1 MAGPHDVRRDGRF
14 HQNQPGTVGVG
25 MSEEEII
32 GYVKRKLGDGITDV
46 ELTDDHLRDM
56 IIDTKR
62 WFSFRVGFKSFRQVV
77 LQRNTSVYVMD
88 PDVIDVLRM
97 YLPTT
102 HFPAVD
108 TDDFSYTYSLLF
120 GQWRSPGASPMP
132 YSDLVQRLQYLKMA
146 SNIFSADREFI
157 YHPNTRELEVMPAPS
172 ILGTM
177 LVEVWSRN
185 VDTRDLLP
193 EDLDLFLR
201 WCLAEAKETL
211 GRIRGKFSQVTTVG
225 GDRGLNAESLL
236 VAAEKEKKE
245 LQQQAITW
253 KRAVPLVSG

>member
-1 MAGPHDVRRDGRF
+1 MTDFRRDGRF
-14 HQNQPGTVGVG
+14 KENKPGTTGVG
-25 MSEEEII
+25 MTEDEII
-32 GYVKRKLGDGITDV
+32 GYVRRKLGDGITDV
-46 ELTDDHLRDM
+46 ELTDDHMQDM
-56 IIDTKR
+56 IRDTKR

-77 LQRNTSVYVMD
+77 LQRSTSVYVMD
-88 PDVIDVLRM
+88 EDVMDVLRM
-97 YLPTT
+97 YLPSTS
-102 HFPAVD
+102 FPAVD

-172 ILGTM
+172 ILGLM

-185 VDTRDLLP
+185 VETRDLLP

-201 WCLAEAKETL
+201 WAMAEAKETL

-236 VAAEKEKKE
+236 VSAEKEKAL

-253 KRAVPLVSG
+253 KRAVPMVTG